1 MTATHA
7 RRRDA
12 EVVLGF
18 CAYTHDSAA
27 ALLVDGHLIG
37 FAEEERLD
45 GIKHSKA
52 YPENAVTWL
61 LGEAGL
67 TANDV
72 TTVAYNFDGRR
83 YRSALG
89 QLPAHLLQS
98 VTRPRAMPR
107 ARSFLTVH
115 RRYQARMRDLARSF
129 PRARLHPVLHHR
141 AHALYAFL
149 ASGVDDAAVL
159 VVDSLG
165 ELQTTTIWHAAHNDE
180 QPFRLDLHTAIDD
193 PASLG
198 YVYGAVTEHLGWRR
212 GDEEG
217 TVMALAALGD
227 PTRFRALLSRAVR
240 LTRDGFTLDP
250 ALMPL
255 RVLSSRYARTS
266 PAFTAATCPPR
277 LPGEPVEPV
286 HADLAA
292 ALQERTEHVM
302 LHLSGQATRLT
313 GSGLLCLGG
322 GVAMNCV
329 AAGLIAQSGIV
340 DEIHVPPAPG
350 DSGTAIGA
358 AAAAWL
364 DATGRPPTGIEGRCY
379 LGPAYPD
386 LMLPPEPRPG
396 LTAERPADPVRHLA
410 RRLAAGALVGLF
422 TGPLEAGPRALGN
435 RSILASPF
443 ASGVVDRLNATVKF
457 REPFRPF
464 APVVL
469 ADKAADYVR
478 LRQPSPYMSIAAPVT
493 DLARTQLP
501 AIVHANGTARVQ
513 TVTWTQ
519 YPFLAEVLAA
529 FGEITG
535 HPVLIN
541 TSLNVKGKP
550 ICGTPDMA
558 LDCLTAT
565 GLDALLI
572 EGWWVT
578 KC

>member
-1 MTATHA
+1 MIAQ
-7 RRRDA
+7 RSVRGV
-12 EVVLGF
+12 EVVLGL

-27 ALLVDGHLIG
+27 ALLVNGHLIG

-45 GIKHSKA
+45 GVKHSNA
-52 YPENAVTWL
+52 YPANAVAWL

-67 TANDV
+67 TANEV
-72 TTVAYNFDGRR
+72 TTVAYNFDGRH
-83 YRSALG
+83 YLPALG
-89 QLPAHLLQS
+89 QLPGHLARAT
-98 VTRPRAMPR
+98 TRSRAIPR

-115 RRYQARMRDLARSF
+115 RRNRARMRDLSRRF
-129 PRARLHPVLHHR
+129 PFARLVPVLHHR

-149 ASGVDDAAVL
+149 AAGVDDAAVL
-159 VVDSLG
+159 IVDSLG
-165 ELQTTTIWHAAHNDE
+165 ELQTTTIWHAAHRDE
-180 QPFRLDLHTAIDD
+180 QPFRLCLAESVKD

-198 YVYGAVTEHLGWRR
+198 YAYGAVTEHLGWRR

-227 PTRFRALLSRAVR
+227 PAHFHDLISRAIR
-240 LTRDGFTLDP
+240 LTTDGFTLDP
-250 ALMPL
+250 QLLPL
-255 RVLSSRYARTS
+255 RVLSSRYRRTS
-266 PAFTAATCPPR
+266 LAFTAATCPPR
-277 LPGEPVEPV
+277 SPDAPVEPV

-292 ALQERTEHVM
+292 ALQERTEQVM
-302 LHLSGQATRLT
+302 LYLAGRATRLT

-329 AAGLIAQSGIV
+329 AAGQITRAGIV
-340 DEIHVPPAPG
+340 DEVHIPPAPG

-364 DATGRPPTGIEGRCY
+364 DATGRPPTGIGGRCY

-386 LMLPPEPRPG
+386 LALPVEPRPG
-396 LTAERPADPVRHLA
+396 LTVARPADPVRHLA
-410 RRLAAGALVGLF
+410 QQLADGAIVGLF

-443 ASGVVDRLNATVKF
+443 APEVVDRLNSTVKF
-457 REPFRPF
+457 RESFRPF
-464 APVVL
+464 APVIL
-469 ADKAADYVR
+469 ADKVADYVQ
-478 LRQPSPYMSIAAPVT
+478 LRQPSPFMSIAAPVT
-493 DLARTQLP
+493 DLTRTDLP
-501 AIVHANGTARVQ
+501 AIVHGNGTARVQ
-513 TVTWTQ
+513 TVTRTQ
-519 YPFLAEVLAA
+519 HPFLANVLAA

-541 TSLNVKGKP
+541 TSLNIKGKP

-558 LDCLTAT
+558 LDCLAET

>member
-1 MTATHA
+1 MIAERSA
-7 RRRDA
+7 RDD
-12 EVVLGF
+12 EVVLGL

-27 ALLVDGHLIG
+27 ALLVNGHLIG

-45 GIKHSKA
+45 GVKHSKA
-52 YPENAVTWL
+52 YPTEAVAWL
-61 LGEAGL
+61 LDQAGL

-72 TTVAYNFDGRR
+72 TTVAYNFDGGR
-83 YRSALG
+83 YLSALG
-89 QLPAHLLQS
+89 QLAAHLAGAS
-98 VTRPRAMPR
+98 TRSRAVPR
-107 ARSFLTVH
+107 ARSFLTVQ
-115 RRYQARMRDLARSF
+115 RRYRARMRDLSQRF
-129 PRARLHPVLHHR
+129 PLARLVPVLHHR
-141 AHALYAFL
+141 AHALYAFF
-149 ASGVDDAAVL
+149 AAEVDDAAVL

-165 ELQTTTIWHAAHNDE
+165 ELQTTTIWHATYHDE
-180 QPFRLDLHTAIDD
+180 QPFRLRLADSVKD

-198 YVYGAVTEHLGWRR
+198 YAYGAVTEHLGWRR

-227 PTRFRALLSRAVR
+227 PARFRDLMSRAIR

-250 ALMPL
+250 GLFPL
-255 RVLSSRYARTS
+255 RVLASRYRRTS
-266 PAFTAATCPPR
+266 PTFTTAACPPR
-277 LPGEPVEPV
+277 PPDAPVEPV

-292 ALQERTEHVM
+292 ALQERTEQVM
-302 LHLSGQATRLT
+302 LHLARRAARLT

-329 AAGLIAQSGIV
+329 AAGQIAQAGIV
-340 DEIHVPPAPG
+340 DEVHIPPAPG

-358 AAAAWL
+358 AAAVWL
-364 DATGRPPTGIEGRCY
+364 DATGRLPTGIGGRCY

-386 LMLPPEPRPG
+386 LALPAEPRPG
-396 LTAERPADPVRHLA
+396 LTVARPADPVHHLA
-410 RRLAAGALVGLF
+410 RQLADGAIIGLF

-443 ASGVVDRLNATVKF
+443 AHEVVDRLNGTVKF

-464 APVVL
+464 APMVL

-478 LRQPSPYMSIAAPVT
+478 LRQPSPFMSIAAPVT
-493 DLARTQLP
+493 ELTRTHLP
-501 AIVHANGTARVQ
+501 AIVHGNGTARVQ
-513 TVTWTQ
+513 TVTRMQ
-519 YPFLAEVLAA
+519 HPFLANVLAA
-529 FGEITG
+529 VGEITG

-541 TSLNVKGKP
+541 TSLNIKGKP

-558 LDCLTAT
+558 LDCLVET

-572 EGWWVT
+572 EGWWVR

>member
-1 MTATHA
+1 MIAQRSA
-7 RRRDA
+7 RNA
-12 EVVLGF
+12 EVVLGL
-18 CAYTHDSAA
+18 CAFTHDSAA
-27 ALLVDGHLIG
+27 ALLVNGHLVG

-45 GIKHSKA
+45 GFKHSKA
-52 YPENAVTWL
+52 YPAEAVAWHL
-61 LGEAGL
+61 DQAGL

-72 TTVAYNFDGRR
+72 TTVAYNFDGGR
-83 YRSALG
+83 YLSALG
-89 QLPAHLLQS
+89 QLPAHL
-98 VTRPRAMPR
+98 TRASTRSRAIPR
-107 ARSFLTVH
+107 ARSFRTVQ
-115 RRYQARMRDLARSF
+115 RRYRARMRDLSRRF
-129 PRARLHPVLHHR
+129 PLARLVPVLHHR

-149 ASGVDDAAVL
+149 AAEVDDAAVL
-159 VVDSLG
+159 IVDSLG
-165 ELQTTTIWHAAHNDE
+165 ELQTTTIWHARHHDE
-180 QPFRLDLHTAIDD
+180 QPFRLRLVDSVKD

-198 YVYGAVTEHLGWRR
+198 YAYGAVTEHLGWRR

-227 PTRFRALLSRAVR
+227 PARFRDLMSRAIR
-240 LTRDGFTLDP
+240 LTTDGFTLDP
-250 ALMPL
+250 SLFPL
-255 RVLSSRYARTS
+255 RVLSGRYRRTS
-266 PAFTAATCPPR
+266 PTFTAAACPPR
-277 LPGEPVEPV
+277 PPDAPVEPV

-292 ALQERTEHVM
+292 ALQERTEQVM
-302 LHLSGQATRLT
+302 LHLARRAARLT

-329 AAGLIAQSGIV
+329 AAGQIAQAGIV
-340 DEIHVPPAPG
+340 DEVHIPPAPG

-364 DATGRPPTGIEGRCY
+364 DATSRPPTGIGGRCY

-386 LMLPPEPRPG
+386 LALPAEPRPG
-396 LTAERPADPVRHLA
+396 LAAARPADPVQHLA
-410 RRLAAGALVGLF
+410 RQLANGAIVGLF

-443 ASGVVDRLNATVKF
+443 APEVVDRLNGTVKF

-464 APVVL
+464 APMVL

-478 LRQPSPYMSIAAPVT
+478 LRQPSPFMSIAAPVT
-493 DLARTQLP
+493 ELTRTDLP
-501 AIVHANGTARVQ
+501 AIVHGNGTARVQ
-513 TVTWTQ
+513 TVTRTQ
-519 YPFLAEVLAA
+519 HPFLANVMAA

-541 TSLNVKGKP
+541 TSLNIKGKP

-558 LDCLTAT
+558 LDCLAGT

>member
-1 MTATHA
+1 MIA
-7 RRRDA
+7 RRSARGA
-12 EVVLGF
+12 EVVLGL

-27 ALLVDGHLIG
+27 ALLVNGHLIG

-45 GIKHSKA
+45 GVKHSKA
-52 YPENAVTWL
+52 YPTKAVAWL
-61 LGEAGL
+61 LDEAGL
-67 TANDV
+67 TANEV

-83 YRSALG
+83 YLPALG
-89 QLPAHLLQS
+89 QFPAHLARAA
-98 VTRPRAMPR
+98 TRSRAVAR
-107 ARSFLTVH
+107 SRSFLTVH
-115 RRYQARMRDLARSF
+115 RRYQARMRDLARRF
-129 PRARLHPVLHHR
+129 PLARLVPVLHHR

-149 ASGVDDAAVL
+149 SAGVDDAAVL

-165 ELQTTTIWHAAHNDE
+165 ELQTTTIWHAAHRDE
-180 QPFRLDLHTAIDD
+180 QTLHLRLAAAVKD

-198 YVYGAVTEHLGWRR
+198 YAYGAVTEHLGWRR

-217 TVMALAALGD
+217 TVMALAALGE
-227 PTRFRALLSRAVR
+227 PARFGDLMSRAIP
-240 LTRDGFTLDP
+240 LTTDGF
-250 ALMPL
+250 ALNPGLLPL
-255 RVLSSRYARTS
+255 RVLSSRYRRTS
-266 PAFTAATCPPR
+266 PVFTSATCSPRPPDA
-277 LPGEPVEPV
+277 PVEPV

-292 ALQERTEHVM
+292 ALQERTEQVM
-302 LHLSGQATRLT
+302 LHLARRAARLT

-329 AAGLIAQSGIV
+329 AAGQVARAGIV
-340 DEIHVPPAPG
+340 DEVHIPPAPG
-350 DSGTAIGA
+350 DAGTAIGA

-364 DATGRPPTGIEGRCY
+364 EATRCPPTGIGGHCY

-386 LMLPPEPRPG
+386 LALSGQPRPG
-396 LTAERPADPVRHLA
+396 LVAERPADPVQHLA
-410 RRLAAGALVGLF
+410 RQLADGVIVGLF
-422 TGPLEAGPRALGN
+422 TGRLEAGPRALGN

-443 ASGVVDRLNATVKF
+443 ANEVVDRLNGTVKF

-464 APVVL
+464 APVIL

-478 LRQPSPYMSIAAPVT
+478 LRQSSPFMSIAAPVT
-493 DLARTQLP
+493 ELTRTHLP
-501 AIVHANGTARVQ
+501 AIVHGNGTARVQ
-513 TVTWTQ
+513 TVTRTQ
-519 YPFLAEVLAA
+519 HPFLASVLSA

-541 TSLNVKGKP
+541 TSLNIKGRP

-558 LDCLTAT
+558 LDCLLET

>member
-1 MTATHA
+1 MTATPS

-12 EVVLGF
+12 EVVLGL

-52 YPENAVTWL
+52 YPENAVAWL

-89 QLPAHLLQS
+89 QLPAHLLRS
-98 VTRPRAMPR
+98 VSRPRAMPR

-115 RRYQARMRDLARSF
+115 RRYQARMRDLARRF
-129 PRARLHPVLHHR
+129 PRARLHPVPHHR

-149 ASGVDDAAVL
+149 ASSVDDAAVL

-165 ELQTTTIWHAAHNDE
+165 ELQTTTVWHAAHRDE
-180 QPFRLDLHTAIDD
+180 QPFRLDLRTAIDD

-227 PTRFRALLSRAVR
+227 PTRFRALMSRAVR

-250 ALMPL
+250 ALLPL

-329 AAGLIAQSGIV
+329 AAGLVVQSGIV

-358 AAAAWL
+358 AAAVCL

-379 LGPAYPD
+379 LGPAYPN
-386 LMLPPEPRPG
+386 LTLPPEPRPG

-478 LRQPSPYMSIAAPVT
+478 LRQSSPYMSIAAPVT
-493 DLARTQLP
+493 DLTRTQLP

-513 TVTWTQ
+513 TVTRTQ
-519 YPFLAEVLAA
+519 HPFLAEVLTA

-558 LDCLTAT
+558 LDCLIAT